1 MKILITGA
9 NGAIGSDLVDF
20 FSKNNKVI
28 ALYRTSNF
36 ISNKFR
42 DKNIR
47 WFKQDLRKKIS
58 HKIGPKIL
66 IHCVAA
72 HPFSKKSTY
81 LNYLESNIIA
91 LKNVIE
97 FAKRQKIEK
106 FFYLS
111 SIKIYGD
118 IQSKIHKDC
127 NVFVNPDILGATKI
141 LAEKMLE
148 LQKFNYLNIR
158 LPGVLCYKINDFR
171 RPWLNYVINR
181 LRKNKIVNIYNS
193 SGLFNNVI
201 DTFEIFR
208 LINYLGKKKK
218 IKNGSLNFA
227 ARKPIKIKKMIFNL
241 KRKLSSKSKI
251 VFKKEKS
258 KHFILS
264 TNKTINDYRFRT
276 ADTSTII
283 NRYIDKYKSL

>member
-9 NGAIGSDLVDF
+9 NGAVGSDLVNF

-36 ISNKFR
+36 ISSKFR
-42 DKNIR
+42 NKNIK
-47 WFKQDLRKKIS
+47 WLKQDLRKKIS
-58 HKIGPKIL
+58 HKINPKIL
-66 IHCVAA
+66 IHCVVA
-72 HPFSKKSTY
+72 HPFSKKSNY

-118 IQSKIHKDC
+118 VQSKIQKDY

-181 LRKNKIVNIYNS
+181 LRKNKFVNIYNS

-264 TNKTINDYRFRT
+264 TKKTIDDYRFRT

>member
-9 NGAIGSDLVDF
+9 NGAIGSDLVNF

-66 IHCVAA
+66 IHCVVA

-276 ADTSTII
+276 EDTSTII